1 MTGLPQI
8 LFEDNHLLIINKR
21 PGEIVQG
28 DKTGDAPLVDQL
40 KLYLKE
46 KYNKPGAVFLG
57 LVHRLDRPV
66 SGAVIFA
73 KTSKSLSRLTR
84 MVKER
89 EITKIYWAVVDRVPE
104 PEEGLLVNY
113 LIKNERQNKS
123 FPSEEHTPGA
133 KRAELCYKHI
143 ASGKTYHLL
152 EISLLTGR
160 HHQIRAQLALA
171 GCHIKGDLK
180 YGAARSNPGGSISLH
195 ARLLDFIHPVS
206 KEKIHIVAPVPAN
219 PEWQYF
225 TDK

>member
-40 KLYLKE
+40 KIYLKE

-104 PEEGLLVNY
+104 PEEGTLVNY

-123 FPSEEHTPGA
+123 YPAEEHTPGA
-133 KRAELCYKHI
+133 KRAELRYKFI

-195 ARLLDFIHPVS
+195 ARMLDFIHPVS
-206 KEKIHIVAPVPAN
+206 KEKINIIAPVPAN